1 MKLNLD
7 RQAMEDKYGD
17 RIVIYSN
24 SNKEEIS
31 VWTQVLCNYEFWQ
44 IDNPDF
50 SGLN

>member
-7 RQAMEDKYGD
+7 RQTMEDKYGN

-31 VWTQVLCNYEFWQ
+31 VKLKEMPYDCPTILY
-44 IDNPDF
+44 DRPK
-50 SGLN
+50 